1 MGEIIKL
8 FEIDFKTLFTNFFII
23 IFAIV
28 AIATILN
35 KFFLMIKKPMKWF
48 RVQSD
53 DHKVLEESIKN
64 VESLH
69 RMLEDAMELIVD
81 IQREMKQLY
90 KDVSN
95 DREQVSNLQKE
106 VIEFIDATKE
116 ADKIRD
122 ENINNLTVANKELL
136 ADKINQKYKSYI
148 SKGGIPQDEYD
159 DFVNLHRAYKK
170 CHGSNSGDARFN
182 YCIEHLE
189 IIPSCTVVN

>member
-1 MGEIIKL
+1 MGEITKL

-23 IFAIV
+23 MFAIV
-28 AIATILN
+28 AIATVLN

-81 IQREMKQLY
+81 IQSEMKQLY

-106 VIEFIDATKE
+106 VIGFIDAIKE
-116 ADKIRD
+116 ADKTRD

-170 CHGSNSGDARFN
+170 CHGNSTGDAKFN

-189 IIPSCTVVN
+189 IIPSRTVMN

>member
-106 VIEFIDATKE
+106 VIEFMDATKE